1 MSKTL
6 TYQWDALETPDPRFN
21 HRASNWVR
29 WQAGTVSND
38 SQQPGHNRSTE
49 QLLGKDGRDTDIFM
63 AVADTGYFQSPG
75 ELGFI
80 VRPFDFVGSNLGGAA
95 CDLSDPNRTAEDAAL
110 LLEAIGDT
118 LYMVGVAIAVA
129 AVLGTAMGIGLYV
142 TRRGGLFASR
152 AAYTV
157 LNVLVNLVRPIPFII
172 FITAIWPLT
181 MVVVGKS
188 IGTEAVIF
196 PMSIMASFAFSRLVE
211 QNLVALDPGVI
222 EAARSMGAS
231 RLRIIRTVI
240 IPETLGPLV
249 LAFTFLF
256 IGVTDMSA
264 MAGLIGGGGLG
275 DFAIR
280 HGYQRFNWEV
290 TFVSVAIIV
299 VIVQLSQL
307 VGNTVAR
314 RFLRR

>member
-1 MSKTL
+1 MVTRTTDWEYL
-6 TYQWDALETPDPRFN
+6 RPLLIEAL
-21 HRASNWVR
+21 
-29 WQAGTVSND
+29 
-38 SQQPGHNRSTE
+38 
-49 QLLGKDGRDTDIFM
+49 
-63 AVADTGYFQSPG
+63 
-75 ELGFI
+75 
-80 VRPFDFVGSNLGGAA
+80 
-95 CDLSDPNRTAEDAAL
+95 
-110 LLEAIGDT
+110 GDT
-118 LYMVGVAIAVA
+118 LYMVGVALAVA
-129 AVLGTAMGIGLYV
+129 AVFGTLMGIGLYV

-152 AAYTV
+152 GVYTV
-157 LNVLVNLVRPIPFII
+157 LNVLVNLIRPIPFII
-172 FITAIWPLT
+172 FITAIWPVT
-181 MVVVGKS
+181 VAVVGKS

-211 QNLVALDPGVI
+211 QNLVALDPGVV

-256 IGVTDMSA
+256 IGVIDMSA

-290 TFVSVAIIV
+290 TFVAVAVIV
-299 VIVQLSQL
+299 VIVQLAQFT
-307 VGNTVAR
+307 GNAVAR

>member
-1 MSKTL
+1 MT
-6 TYQWDALETPDPRFN
+6 
-21 HRASNWVR
+21 RATDWEYLR
-29 WQAGTVSND
+29 
-38 SQQPGHNRSTE
+38 P
-49 QLLGKDGRDTDIFM
+49 LLVESI
-63 AVADTGYFQSPG
+63 G
-75 ELGFI
+75 E
-80 VRPFDFVGSNLGGAA
+80 
-95 CDLSDPNRTAEDAAL
+95 
-110 LLEAIGDT
+110 T

-129 AVLGTAMGIGLYV
+129 AVFGTAMGIGLYV

-152 AAYTV
+152 TAFTA
-157 LNVLVNLVRPIPFII
+157 LNLLVNLVRPIPFII
-172 FITAIWPLT
+172 FITAIWPVT
-181 MVVVGKS
+181 VWVVGKS

-290 TFVSVAIIV
+290 TFVAVAVII
-299 VIVQLSQL
+299 VIVQVAQFA
-307 VGNTVAR
+307 GNSVAR

>member
-1 MSKTL
+1 MVTRVTDWEYL
-6 TYQWDALETPDPRFN
+6 RP
-21 HRASNWVR
+21 
-29 WQAGTVSND
+29 
-38 SQQPGHNRSTE
+38 
-49 QLLGKDGRDTDIFM
+49 LLF
-63 AVADTGYFQSPG
+63 
-75 ELGFI
+75 
-80 VRPFDFVGSNLGGAA
+80 
-95 CDLSDPNRTAEDAAL
+95 
-110 LLEAIGDT
+110 EAIGDT
-118 LYMVGVAIAVA
+118 LYMVFVAIAVA
-129 AVLGTAMGIGLYV
+129 AVAGTAMGIGLYV

-157 LNVLVNLVRPIPFII
+157 LNLLVNLIRPIPFII
-172 FITAIWPLT
+172 FITAIWPVT
-181 MVVVGKS
+181 VAVVGKS

-290 TFVSVAIIV
+290 TFVAVAVII
-299 VIVQLSQL
+299 VIVQVAQFA
-307 VGNTVAR
+307 GNTVAR
-314 RFLRR
+314 RYLRR